1 MFRKKSYILLSLI
14 LVSCVQDGSQII
26 YKEGKTSDTTT
37 QNTSLTPSYMRG
49 TYVKTEDNKI
59 VRDIRADN
67 NEEKNNLI
75 EEEKIDVKNNIEEKT
90 INKTDKYKII
100 TVKRGDNLINLAKEN
115 NMEFS
120 DIVELNNLR
129 KPYRIYAG
137 QKLKVYDNDE
147 SNIKYDFVTVDAG
160 YTLLRIAI
168 DNDMTLREIATL
180 NNIKPPYNVYVG
192 QKIKIP
198 ENKNTKQQKKKTDY
212 YIVKR
217 GDNLYSIAKENNTT
231 VRKLIDDNDLKR
243 PYNIFPNQ
251 KLYVGEKSIAK
262 KETIKKQEI
271 KKNVVVKE
279 TNSEEKTVNETKTL
293 AQEDTKKQEDAKKQE
308 ETKKQEKQ
316 TAIFAWPVKGEVIK
330 NFGKQKDGKFYDA
343 INIKADQG
351 TAISSVADGEVA
363 YAGNELK
370 GYGNI
375 IIIKHDNGWLSIYGY
390 CDKINVKVKDKVS
403 KGQTIATVGKT
414 GNVNEPQLYFTMRK
428 GRVAMDPLKYL
439 ENNN

>member
-1 MFRKKSYILLSLI
+1 MFRKKTYILLPLI
-14 LVSCVQDGSQII
+14 LTSCVQDASQII
-26 YKEGKTSDTTT
+26 YKEGDNTTAAQT
-37 QNTSLTPSYMRG
+37 TSLTPSYMRG

-59 VRDIRADN
+59 VRDIRAEN
-67 NEEKNNLI
+67 TEEKNNFI
-75 EEEKIDVKNNIEEKT
+75 EEQKNEEKEP
-90 INKTDKYKII
+90 IQKEENKKYRII
-100 TVKRGDNLINLAKEN
+100 TVRRGDNLINLAKDN
-115 NMEFS
+115 DMEFS

-137 QKLKVYDNDE
+137 QKLKVYDNNE
-147 SNIKYDFVTVDAG
+147 NRGSNTVKYNFITVDTG
-160 YTLLRIAI
+160 DTLLKIAI
-168 DNDMTLREIATL
+168 DHNMTLREIATL

-192 QKIKIP
+192 QKIRVP
-198 ENKNTKQQKKKTDY
+198 ENSTKTTRKNDY

-231 VRKLIDDNDLKR
+231 VRKLIDDNNLKR

-251 KLYVGEKSIAK
+251 KLYVGEKSIVK
-262 KETIKKQEI
+262 KTNTVVKKQNTE
-271 KKNVVVKE
+271 KVLEQNSTKTVAK
-279 TNSEEKTVNETKTL
+279 SEEIEKVKVVEQKNTTAKVEN
-293 AQEDTKKQEDAKKQE
+293 KQ
-308 ETKKQEKQ
+308 Q

-351 TAISSVADGEVA
+351 TAIASVADGEVA